1 MESKQSAFL
10 IYQYSL
16 QFPHKSSM
24 SLKRHLFLDF
34 NIYFSDLYILKQNV
48 FELTT

>member
-1 MESKQSAFL
+1 MESKQSSFL
-10 IYQYSL
+10 IYQYSF

-24 SLKRHLFLDF
+24 SLKS
-34 NIYFSDLYILKQNV
+34 IYFSDLYILKQNV